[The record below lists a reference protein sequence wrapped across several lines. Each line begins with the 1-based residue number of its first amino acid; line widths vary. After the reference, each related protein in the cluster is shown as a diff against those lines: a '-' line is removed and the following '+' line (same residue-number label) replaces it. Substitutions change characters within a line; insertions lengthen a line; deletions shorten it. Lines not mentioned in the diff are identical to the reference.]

1 MSIVKLKN
9 IPNKV
14 KINIGYNG
22 YNKDDGGFLVAVR
35 EIDFRLKNNE
45 IKIYF

>member
-1 MSIVKLKN
+1 MVTIKMM
-9 IPNKV
+9 
-14 KINIGYNG
+14 
-22 YNKDDGGFLVAVR
+22 DGFLVAVR